1 MQDFLDTDSP
11 SAGPPKTGL
20 SETIRDFEYF
30 SMLCPGKLRGIQA
43 EVKAV
48 CDRLDYQGSPI
59 YDEYPDRVAMEQ
71 LSRRIARRVSERLS
85 EEENTALY
93 TAEVRSYSGTVIT
106 GNPAPRVRAM
116 ETAVTGEAME
126 TGEEG
131 DTESL
136 HMEAVNGRGGPKG
149 PGPARRPWGPP
160 PPPPNRPWG
169 PPPPPNHPWGPPLPA
184 TESSRRARE
193 SGLGRHRG
201 ASPVFRNSAQKMP
214 KQRMPLNRFVLV
226 RIYEDMV

>member
-71 LSRRIARRVSERLS
+71 LSRGIARRVSEQLS

-116 ETAVTGEAME
+116 ETAVPGEAME

-136 HMEAVNGRGGPKG
+136 HMEDVNGRGGPKG
-149 PGPARRPWGPP
+149 
-160 PPPPNRPWG
+160 
-169 PPPPPNHPWGPPLPA
+169 HPWGPPLPPPNHPGGHGNPDWGDIA
-184 TESSRRARE
+184 ALLLFSEIQRRRCQSRGCR
-193 SGLGRHRG
+193 
-201 ASPVFRNSAQKMP
+201 
-214 KQRMPLNRFVLV
+214 
-226 RIYEDMV
+226 

>member
-30 SMLCPGKLRGIQA
+30 SMLCPGKLRRIQA

-116 ETAVTGEAME
+116 ETAVPGEAME

-169 PPPPPNHPWGPPLPA
+169 PPPPPNHPWGPPLPPPNHPGGHGNPDWGDIA
-184 TESSRRARE
+184 ALLLFSEIQRRRCQSRGCR
-193 SGLGRHRG
+193 
-201 ASPVFRNSAQKMP
+201 
-214 KQRMPLNRFVLV
+214 
-226 RIYEDMV
+226 

>member
-71 LSRRIARRVSERLS
+71 LSRGIARRVSEQLS
-85 EEENTALY
+85 EE
-93 TAEVRSYSGTVIT
+93 
-106 GNPAPRVRAM
+106 
-116 ETAVTGEAME
+116 
-126 TGEEG
+126 
-131 DTESL
+131 
-136 HMEAVNGRGGPKG
+136 
-149 PGPARRPWGPP
+149 
-160 PPPPNRPWG
+160 
-169 PPPPPNHPWGPPLPA
+169 
-184 TESSRRARE
+184 
-193 SGLGRHRG
+193 
-201 ASPVFRNSAQKMP
+201 
-214 KQRMPLNRFVLV
+214 
-226 RIYEDMV
+226 

>member
-71 LSRRIARRVSERLS
+71 LSRGIARRVSEQLS

-116 ETAVTGEAME
+116 ETAVPGEAME

-136 HMEAVNGRGGPKG
+136 HMEDVNGRGGPKG
-149 PGPARRPWGPP
+149 PGPARR
-160 PPPPNRPWG
+160 
-169 PPPPPNHPWGPPLPA
+169 
-184 TESSRRARE
+184 ARE
-193 SGLGRHRG
+193 SGLGRHGG
-201 ASPVFRNSAQKMP
+201 ASPVFRDSAQKMP

>member
-116 ETAVTGEAME
+116 ETAVPGEAME

-160 PPPPNRPWG
+160 PPPNYPWG
-169 PPPPPNHPWGPPLPA
+169 PRCRLRIIQAG
-184 TESSRRARE
+184 TGIRIGETSRRF
-193 SGLGRHRG
+193 SC
-201 ASPVFRNSAQKMP
+201 FQKFSA
-214 KQRMPLNRFVLV
+214 
-226 RIYEDMV
+226 EDAKAEDAVKSIRSC

>member
-1 MQDFLDTDSP
+1 
-11 SAGPPKTGL
+11 
-20 SETIRDFEYF
+20 
-30 SMLCPGKLRGIQA
+30 MLCPGKLRGIQA

-71 LSRRIARRVSERLS
+71 LSRGIARRVSEQLS

-116 ETAVTGEAME
+116 ETAVPGEAME

-136 HMEAVNGRGGPKG
+136 HMEDVNGRGGPKG

-160 PPPPNRPWG
+160 PPP
-169 PPPPPNHPWGPPLPA
+169 NHPWGPPLPPPNHP
-184 TESSRRARE
+184 
-193 SGLGRHRG
+193 GGHGNPDWGDHRG
-201 ASPVFRNSAQKMP
+201 ASPVFRDSAQKMP

>member
-71 LSRRIARRVSERLS
+71 LSRGIARRVSEQLS

-116 ETAVTGEAME
+116 ETAVP
-126 TGEEG
+126 GEEG

-136 HMEAVNGRGGPKG
+136 HMEDVNGRGGPKG

-160 PPPPNRPWG
+160 PPPNHPWG
-169 PPPPPNHPWGPPLPA
+169 PPPPPPNHPWGPPLPPPNHPGGHGNPDWGDIA
-184 TESSRRARE
+184 ALLLFSEIQRRRCQSRGCR
-193 SGLGRHRG
+193 
-201 ASPVFRNSAQKMP
+201 
-214 KQRMPLNRFVLV
+214 
-226 RIYEDMV
+226 

>member
-1 MQDFLDTDSP
+1 MY
-11 SAGPPKTGL
+11 AGFFQIPIRRLPVRRRQAFRRQSGTL
-20 SETIRDFEYF
+20 SIFP
-30 SMLCPGKLRGIQA
+30 MLCPGKLRGIQA

-71 LSRRIARRVSERLS
+71 LSRGIARRVSEQLS

-116 ETAVTGEAME
+116 ETAVPGEAME

-136 HMEAVNGRGGPKG
+136 HMEDVNGRGGPKG

-160 PPPPNRPWG
+160 PPPNHPWG
-169 PPPPPNHPWGPPLPA
+169 PPPPPPNHPWGPPLPPPNHPGGHGNPDWGDIA
-184 TESSRRARE
+184 ALLLFSEIQRRRCQSRGCR
-193 SGLGRHRG
+193 
-201 ASPVFRNSAQKMP
+201 
-214 KQRMPLNRFVLV
+214 
-226 RIYEDMV
+226 

>member
-149 PGPARRPWGPP
+149 QGQPGGHGGRRHRHRTAHGGH
-160 PPPPNRPWG
+160 RRHRTIHG
-169 PPPPPNHPWGPPLPA
+169 ALRCPA

>member
-1 MQDFLDTDSP
+1 MQDFLDINSP

-71 LSRRIARRVSERLS
+71 LSQGIARRVSEHLS
-85 EEENTALY
+85 EEENGALY
-93 TAEVRSYSGTVIT
+93 TAEVRLYRGTIIT
-106 GNPAPRVRAM
+106 GNPAPQVCAM
-116 ETAVTGEAME
+116 ETAISGETME
-126 TGEEG
+126 KKEKENE
-131 DTESL
+131 ESL
-136 HMEAVNGRGGPKG
+136 HMEDVNGRGRTEG
-149 PGPARRPWGPP
+149 PGPVRHPWGPP

-169 PPPPPNHPWGPPLPA
+169 PPPLSNRPWGPPP
-184 TESSRRARE
+184 
-193 SGLGRHRG
+193 
-201 ASPVFRNSAQKMP
+201 P
-214 KQRMPLNRFVLV
+214 PLNHPGGHGNPDWGDVAALLLFSEIQR
-226 RIYEDMV
+226 RRCQSRGCR

>member
-71 LSRRIARRVSERLS
+71 LSRRIARRVSE
-85 EEENTALY
+85 EENTALY

-116 ETAVTGEAME
+116 ETAVPGEAME
-126 TGEEG
+126 TGKEG

-136 HMEAVNGRGGPKG
+136 HMEDVNGRGGPKG

-160 PPPPNRPWG
+160 PPPNY
-169 PPPPPNHPWGPPLPA
+169 PWGPPLPPPNHPGGHGNPDWGDIA
-184 TESSRRARE
+184 ALLLFSEIQRRRCQSRGCR
-193 SGLGRHRG
+193 
-201 ASPVFRNSAQKMP
+201 
-214 KQRMPLNRFVLV
+214 
-226 RIYEDMV
+226 

>member
-71 LSRRIARRVSERLS
+71 LSRGIARRVSEQLS

-116 ETAVTGEAME
+116 ETAVPGEAME

-136 HMEAVNGRGGPKG
+136 HMEDVNGRGGPKG

-160 PPPPNRPWG
+160 PPPNHPWG
-169 PPPPPNHPWGPPLPA
+169 PPPPPPNHPWPSAAA

>member
-116 ETAVTGEAME
+116 ET
-126 TGEEG
+126 GEEG

-169 PPPPPNHPWGPPLPA
+169 PPPPPNHPWGPPLPPPNHPGGHGNPDWGDIA
-184 TESSRRARE
+184 ALLLFSEIQRRRCQSRGCR
-193 SGLGRHRG
+193 
-201 ASPVFRNSAQKMP
+201 
-214 KQRMPLNRFVLV
+214 
-226 RIYEDMV
+226 

>member
-116 ETAVTGEAME
+116 ETAVPGEAME

-149 PGPARRPWGPP
+149 PGPARRPWGGAATATEPP
-160 PPPPNRPWG
+160 MGATAATEPSMG
-169 PPPPPNHPWGPPLPA
+169 PSAAA

>member
-1 MQDFLDTDSP
+1 
-11 SAGPPKTGL
+11 
-20 SETIRDFEYF
+20 
-30 SMLCPGKLRGIQA
+30 MLCPGKLRGIQA

-116 ETAVTGEAME
+116 ETAVPGEAME

-169 PPPPPNHPWGPPLPA
+169 PPPPPNHPWGPPLPPPNHPGGHGNPDWGDIA
-184 TESSRRARE
+184 ALLLFSEIQRRRCQSRGCR
-193 SGLGRHRG
+193 
-201 ASPVFRNSAQKMP
+201 
-214 KQRMPLNRFVLV
+214 
-226 RIYEDMV
+226 

>member
-20 SETIRDFEYF
+20 SETIKDFEYF

-71 LSRRIARRVSERLS
+71 LSRRIARRVSEQLS

-116 ETAVTGEAME
+116 ETAVPGEAME

-136 HMEAVNGRGGPKG
+136 HMEDVNGRGGPKG

-160 PPPPNRPWG
+160 PPPNHPWG
-169 PPPPPNHPWGPPLPA
+169 PPPPPPNHPWGPPLPPPNHPGGHGNPDWGDMA
-184 TESSRRARE
+184 ALLLFSEIQRRRCQSRGCR
-193 SGLGRHRG
+193 
-201 ASPVFRNSAQKMP
+201 
-214 KQRMPLNRFVLV
+214 
-226 RIYEDMV
+226 

>member
-71 LSRRIARRVSERLS
+71 LSRGIARRVS

-116 ETAVTGEAME
+116 ETAVPGEAME

-136 HMEAVNGRGGPKG
+136 HMEDVNGRGGPKG

-160 PPPPNRPWG
+160 PPPNHPWG
-169 PPPPPNHPWGPPLPA
+169 PPPPPPNHPWGPPLPPPNHPGGHGNPDWGDIA
-184 TESSRRARE
+184 ALLLFSEIQRRRCQSRGCR
-193 SGLGRHRG
+193 
-201 ASPVFRNSAQKMP
+201 
-214 KQRMPLNRFVLV
+214 
-226 RIYEDMV
+226 

>member
-116 ETAVTGEAME
+116 ETAVPGEAME

-160 PPPPNRPWG
+160 PPPPNHPGGHGNPDWG
-169 PPPPPNHPWGPPLPA
+169 DIAALLLFS
-184 TESSRRARE
+184 EIQRRRCQSRGCR
-193 SGLGRHRG
+193 
-201 ASPVFRNSAQKMP
+201 
-214 KQRMPLNRFVLV
+214 
-226 RIYEDMV
+226 